1 MLSFLLNCINFCP
14 NEKENKVFLCVTP
27 TFFGGM
33 KEVEGV
39 DLDDGRMNRRRV
51 HGGNSE
57 LSKRRGGCEE
67 KQRANDFGRKSDRGV
82 FFGFP

>member
-67 KQRANDFGRKSDRGV
+67 KQRANDLAERVTEV
-82 FFGFP
+82 FFLGFP